1 MMDFFSWP
9 WFAACVVIYSA
20 YVCSGEMSKD
30 GPLIFSKRNARKL
43 TEIIYIHLAFLMV
56 LLALM
61 WFEIRTE
68 PSMPNWMSEKMG
80 RSGTFFDYIFIIAM
94 IGLGYIERRW
104 LFVGSDASDTDHDC
118 DPS

>member
-20 YVCSGEMSKD
+20 YVFRGEMSKD

-43 TEIIYIHLAFLMV
+43 TKIIYIHIDFLMV
-56 LLALM
+56 LLTLM
-61 WFEIRTE
+61 WLEIRIE
-68 PSMPNWMSEKMG
+68 PLMPNWMSEKIG
-80 RSGTFFDYIFIIAM
+80 RAGTLFDYIFILVM
-94 IGLGYIERRW
+94 MGLGYIERRW
-104 LFVGSDASDTDHDC
+104 LFVGSDTGDTEDER